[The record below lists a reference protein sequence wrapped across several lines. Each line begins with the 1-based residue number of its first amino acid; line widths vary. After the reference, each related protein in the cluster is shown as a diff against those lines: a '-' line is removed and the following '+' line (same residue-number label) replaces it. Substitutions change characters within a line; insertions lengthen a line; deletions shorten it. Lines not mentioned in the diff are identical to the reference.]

1 MRRWIWIVGTLVII
15 GLACW
20 AWPLIGAAQLA
31 HAVQS
36 ENSADFID
44 RVDTDRL
51 RRSLA
56 RQIATAYLD
65 ATGRG
70 KKMGSFGRSIAGA
83 AVTTVADPYVAE
95 LLTPENLTALLAH
108 GRVNQVKLGQQTV
121 AIKGEIPTFAGLLNG
136 NWLSLVADS
145 YFDQITDFVI
155 PVDGGHGVDDQFGVH
170 MHLDG
175 VTWKLGGLDLPA
187 TLVDEMAR
195 SILAGEKPPA

>member
-31 HAVQS
+31 QAAQTG
-36 ENSADFID
+36 NTADVVD

-65 ATGRG
+65 ASGRG

-108 GRVNQVKLGQQTV
+108 GRVNRVTARPANRRGQRRDPDLCGAAERQLAV
-121 AIKGEIPTFAGLLNG
+121 PGDELL
-136 NWLSLVADS
+136 LRPDHRFRHPCRPSDMESTTSTAS
-145 YFDQITDFVI
+145 TCI
-155 PVDGGHGVDDQFGVH
+155 
-170 MHLDG
+170 
-175 VTWKLGGLDLPA
+175 A
-187 TLVDEMAR
+187 TA
-195 SILAGEKPPA
+195 

>member
-1 MRRWIWIVGTLVII
+1 MRRWVWIVGTLVII

-20 AWPLIGAAQLA
+20 AWPLISAARLAQAAQTG
-31 HAVQS
+31 
-36 ENSADFID
+36 NTADVVD

-70 KKMGSFGRSIAGA
+70 KKIGSFGRSIAGA
-83 AVTTVADPYVAE
+83 AITTVADPYVAE

-108 GRVNQVKLGQQTV
+108 GRVNEVRLGQQTV
-121 AIKGEIPTFAGLLNG
+121 AVKGDIPTFAGLLNG
-136 NWLSLVADS
+136 NWLSLVTGS

-155 PVDGGHGVDDQFGVH
+155 PVDGGHGADDQYGVH

-187 TLVDEMAR
+187 TLVAEMAR

>member
-1 MRRWIWIVGTLVII
+1 MRRWIWIVGTLMII
-15 GLACW
+15 GLAGW

-31 HAVQS
+31 EAAQTG
-36 ENSADFID
+36 NSADVVD

-56 RQIATAYLD
+56 RQIAAAYLQ

-83 AVTTVADPYVAE
+83 AITTVADPYVAE
-95 LLTPENLTALLAH
+95 LLTPANLMALLQN
-108 GRVNQVKLGQQTV
+108 GRVNQVQLGQQTV
-121 AIKGEIPTFAGLLNG
+121 AIKGGIPTFAGLLNG
-136 NWLSLVADS
+136 NWLSLVTGS
-145 YFDQITDFVI
+145 YFDQVTDFVI

-187 TLVDEMAR
+187 TMVDEMAR